1 MTYGTKIRLGYNQD
15 KEEKKALEYANGNI
29 DQFARF
35 EAGMMVVITGLAVGA
50 LFMICI
56 LLRWI
61 WACI

>member
-1 MTYGTKIRLGYNQD
+1 MAYGTKIHLGYNQD
-15 KEEKKALEYANGNI
+15 KEEKKALEYANGHV
-29 DQFARF
+29 DPFTRF
-35 EAGMMVVITGLAVGA
+35 EAGMMVIISGLVVGA